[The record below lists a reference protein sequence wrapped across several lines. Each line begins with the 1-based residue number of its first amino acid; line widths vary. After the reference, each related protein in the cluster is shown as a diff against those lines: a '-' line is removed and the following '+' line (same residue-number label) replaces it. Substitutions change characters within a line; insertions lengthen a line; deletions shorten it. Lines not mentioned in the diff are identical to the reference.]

1 MSKATAINN
10 YKNMYESMKDAH
22 ETLMAEFIELI
33 KAGKAKGEKLTSLTH
48 VAGSSISNMGEE
60 IARHKYALAL
70 VEADANMNYDL
81 DTSQGIEDL
90 NAYTQEKTD
99 SLNKTLNRWVEVR
112 EHWKSKFDIE
122 N

>member
-1 MSKATAINN
+1 
-10 YKNMYESMKDAH
+10 
-22 ETLMAEFIELI
+22 
-33 KAGKAKGEKLTSLTH
+33 
-48 VAGSSISNMGEE
+48 
-60 IARHKYALAL
+60 
-70 VEADANMNYDL
+70 MNYDL